1 MNKTFQYYGAALLAM
16 FFWSFS
22 FVWFKIAYK
31 AYEPITI
38 VLFRLILAS
47 AIIFIFSKVIGKLE
61 NLKKEDL
68 GWMLLL
74 SFFEPFMYFMGESFG
89 LKYISSTVA
98 AVVVSTIPLFT
109 TLAAWYFY
117 NERLSRANFAGL
129 LVSFIGVSMVVF
141 DTAYGLSVSPLGLA
155 LEFIAVLSTI
165 GYAVVLKRLT
175 ARYNGYT
182 IISYQNLFGFFMF
195 LPFWLIFE
203 SSVTLKTPF
212 NYEAFSAILKLA
224 VFASVLAFIF
234 FTYSIRHLG
243 INRSN
248 MFVNVIPVFV
258 AIFSFLIL
266 GDKINIQKATGIM
279 IVISGLFLAGKKGN
293 SPALFFKRSKIK

>member
-1 MNKTFQYYGAALLAM
+1 MNKTFQYYGAALLSM

-31 AYEPITI
+31 AYEPMTV
-38 VLFRLILAS
+38 VLFRLILATV
-47 AIIFIFSKVIGKLE
+47 IIFVVSQVMRKLE
-61 NLKKEDL
+61 KLRKNDL

-117 NERLSRANFAGL
+117 REKLTKTNFAGL
-129 LVSFIGVSMVVF
+129 VISIIGVSLVVF
-141 DTAYGLSVSPLGLA
+141 DTAYGLSASPLGLM
-155 LEFIAVLSTI
+155 LEFIAVLSTV
-165 GYAVVLKRLT
+165 GYAVILKKLT

-182 IISYQNLFGFFMF
+182 IITYQNLFGIFMF
-195 LPFWLIFE
+195 FPFWLIFE
-203 SSVTLKTPF
+203 SSVTLQTPF
-212 NYEAFSAILKLA
+212 NAEAFSAILKLA
-224 VFASVLAFIF
+224 VFASILAFIF

-248 MFVNVIPVFV
+248 MFVNLIPVFV
-258 AIFSFLIL
+258 AVFSFLIL
-266 GDKINIQKATGIM
+266 GDKINIQKAAGIM
-279 IVISGLFLAGKKGN
+279 IVISGLFLAGAKGN
-293 SPALFFKRSKIK
+293 VLDLILTRLKIK